1 MAIPKTSSAIFL
13 MATLL
18 LISLAAGRPV
28 SLPADEAQFKSQP
41 EPQEQLT
48 KQPKEQPKEQP
59 QAQKVLQLSPRAK
72 LTMVTIFPGR
82 ALYSMFGH
90 TAIRVEDPVYE
101 IDLLYNYG
109 QSSVPFDATFIPR
122 FVTGELPFML
132 GVVQTRRAYDF
143 YSRYENRSIYEQD
156 LLLSAAER
164 QAVFEFLDINARP
177 ENRIY
182 IYDFFYDNCTT
193 RVRDLLWDLFGDG
206 IRFKLGERPAVS
218 YRRAISPYL
227 VDKPFVKFGINLM
240 LGSPT
245 DGVPGR
251 ERRLY
256 LPGQFMEAVEAAE
269 LDGRPLMGKTRFI
282 YEGRNG
288 TDIVPLA
295 GGKPGQSAVGPSFAD
310 RAWSL
315 LPSLLLWL
323 LFAAALILTFS
334 RLRRSWGAR
343 VLDVLLFGAAGL
355 VGAASLLL
363 WIFSGYVMTTAN
375 YHLLWAWPVHVI
387 IAFSL
392 IKKRRPQ
399 RRSRGLSQV
408 PQQPPFIRWYAG
420 IAAAA
425 ALVALGLFP
434 LLPQQLPAPA
444 VPLLL
449 SLALRGGSKF
459 SDGAGWAGRWGLQ
472 K

>member
-1 MAIPKTSSAIFL
+1 MSVKKIICGLKAPVITILLVLIFL
-13 MATLL
+13 TP
-18 LISLAAGRPV
+18 GRPV
-28 SLPADEAQFKSQP
+28 SLPAEEAQDQ
-41 EPQEQLT
+41 T
-48 KQPKEQPKEQP
+48 KAQP
-59 QAQKVLQLSPRAK
+59 QTQKVLQLSSRAK

-122 FVTGELPFML
+122 FVTGDLPFML

-164 QAVFEFLDINARP
+164 QAVFEFLEINARP
-177 ENRIY
+177 ENRVY

-193 RVRDLLWDLFGDG
+193 RVRDLLWDLFGDD
-206 IRFKLGERPAVS
+206 ISFKLHERPAVS
-218 YRRAISPYL
+218 YREAISPYL
-227 VDKPFVKFGINLM
+227 VDKPFVKLGINLM

-269 LDGRPLMGKTRFI
+269 LEGRPLMGETRFI
-282 YEGRNG
+282 YKGRNG
-288 TDIVPLA
+288 TDIVPPA
-295 GGKPGQSAVGPSFAD
+295 GGKPDQGAAGPSPAD
-310 RAWSL
+310 RIWSL
-315 LPSLLLWL
+315 LPSLLLWI
-323 LFAAALILTFS
+323 LFAAMLLLTLS
-334 RLRRSWGAR
+334 RYCWSRGAR
-343 VLDVLLFGAAGL
+343 VLDALLFGAAGL
-355 VGAASLLL
+355 VGTASLLL
-363 WIFSGYVMTTAN
+363 WSFSGYVMTSAN

-387 IAFSL
+387 IAFLL

-399 RRSRGLSQV
+399 RHPRRLSQGPQGLS
-408 PQQPPFIRWYAG
+408 PFPPFIRWYAG

-425 ALVALGLFP
+425 ALVALGLFA
-434 LLPQQLPAPA
+434 LLPQQMPAPA

-449 SLALRGGSKF
+449 SLALRGGTRLTG
-459 SDGAGWAGRWGLQ
+459 GAGWAG
-472 K
+472 

>member
-1 MAIPKTSSAIFL
+1 MSIL
-13 MATLL
+13 LL
-18 LISLAAGRPV
+18 LIFLAAGWPV
-28 SLPADEAQFKSQP
+28 SLPADEPRLKSQP
-41 EPQEQLT
+41 T
-48 KQPKEQPKEQP
+48 AQP
-59 QAQKVLQLSPRAK
+59 QKVLQLSPRAK

-122 FVTGELPFML
+122 FVTGDLPFKL

-156 LLLSAAER
+156 LLLSGAER
-164 QAVFEFLDINARP
+164 QAVFEFLEINARP

-193 RVRDLLWDLFGDG
+193 RVRDLLWDLFGED
-206 IRFKLGERPAVS
+206 ISFKLGERPAVS
-218 YRRAISPYL
+218 YRRAITPYL
-227 VDKPFVKFGINLM
+227 VDKPFVKFGIHLM

-245 DGVPGR
+245 DGVPRR

-269 LDGRPLMGKTRFI
+269 LDGRPLMGKTRFV
-282 YEGRNG
+282 YKGRNG
-288 TDIVPLA
+288 TNIVPTA
-295 GGKPGQSAVGPSFAD
+295 GGPSLAD
-310 RAWSL
+310 RLWSL
-315 LPSLLLWL
+315 FPSLLLWL
-323 LFAAALILTFS
+323 LFVAVLLLTLSRFRWSRGAGALD
-334 RLRRSWGAR
+334 A
-343 VLDVLLFGAAGL
+343 LLFGGAGL
-355 VGAASLLL
+355 VGTAILLL
-363 WIFSGYVMTTAN
+363 WSFSGYVMTTAN

-387 IAFSL
+387 IAFLL

-399 RRSRGLSQV
+399 RSIKHH
-408 PQQPPFIRWYAG
+408 PIFIRWYTG

-425 ALVALGLFP
+425 ALIALGLFS

-449 SLALRGGSKF
+449 SLALRGGARLTE
-459 SDGAGWAGRWGLQ
+459 GAGWADRRGRQ

>member
-1 MAIPKTSSAIFL
+1 MCDLKAFL
-13 MATLL
+13 MSTLMVL
-18 LISLAAGRPV
+18 VFLAAGRPE
-28 SLPADEAQFKSQP
+28 SLPADEAQLKSQP
-41 EPQEQLT
+41 QEQS
-48 KQPKEQPKEQP
+48 QP
-59 QAQKVLQLSPRAK
+59 QAQEVLQLSPRAK

-122 FVTGELPFML
+122 FVTGDLPFML

-164 QAVFEFLDINARP
+164 QAVFEFLEINALP
-177 ENRIY
+177 ENRVY

-193 RVRDLLWDLFGDG
+193 RVRDLLWNLFGED
-206 IRFKLGERPAVS
+206 ISFKLGERPPVS
-218 YRRAISPYL
+218 YRKAISPYL

-256 LPGQFMEAVEAAE
+256 LPGQFMEAVDAAQ
-269 LDGRPLMGKTRFI
+269 LDGRPLMGETRFV
-282 YEGRNG
+282 YKGRNG
-288 TDIVPLA
+288 TDIVPTA
-295 GGKPGQSAVGPSFAD
+295 GPSLAD

-315 LPSLLLWL
+315 LPSLLLWI
-323 LFAAALILTFS
+323 LFAA
-334 RLRRSWGAR
+334 
-343 VLDVLLFGAAGL
+343 VLLLTVSRFRWSRAARALDALVFGASGL
-355 VGAASLLL
+355 VGTASLLL

-387 IAFSL
+387 SAFLL

-399 RRSRGLSQV
+399 GPQGLSQG
-408 PQQPPFIRWYAG
+408 PQRTPFIRWYAA

-425 ALVALGLFP
+425 ALLALGLFP

-449 SLALRGGSKF
+449 IIAFRGGVKT
-459 SDGAGWAGRWGLQ
+459 
-472 K
+472 